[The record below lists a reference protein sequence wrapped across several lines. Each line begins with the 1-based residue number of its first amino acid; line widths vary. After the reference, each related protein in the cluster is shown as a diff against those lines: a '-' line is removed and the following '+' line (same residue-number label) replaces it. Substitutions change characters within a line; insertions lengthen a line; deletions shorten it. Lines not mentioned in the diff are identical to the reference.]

1 MSSALFPERI
11 RVWRPGRGCSDT
23 YRNGFEQNKFDNNLK
38 WKMRGGTGENTGR
51 EGEQRGILSPSAQA
65 AVLHPVKMQSG
76 RSDGQS
82 TIGPKEELS
91 WER

>member
-1 MSSALFPERI
+1 
-11 RVWRPGRGCSDT
+11 
-23 YRNGFEQNKFDNNLK
+23 
-38 WKMRGGTGENTGR
+38 MRGGTGENTGR

-91 WER
+91 WETGTDPEDTQANSQSWEH